1 MPFCI
6 TNTFTSHTVISFFI
20 IPSVTFLCNGI
31 WRVCLTLDGHR
42 DAARAA
48 SLLTQ
53 WRACSRGANLVSVIQ
68 PCKTGAQ
75 PAALFLT
82 RLCVCCPMKQ
92 QTTAAGRVYGFRCA
106 AGTAGA
112 AGAVS
117 GVNLCSAASFW
128 PVTNGICC
136 DVFRPILEDNEKPWQ
151 SICIY
156 LHETS
161 SLSWDSK
168 FLYSEFYCIII
179 KNATIKL
186 PRYPSSPDSRW
197 SN

>member
-1 MPFCI
+1 MLPGVCLPSRGSSLLRLFSVSPDFHFRQECSYNYPTIVATIRKMPFCI

-117 GVNLCSAASFW
+117 GVNLCSTASF
-128 PVTNGICC
+128 
-136 DVFRPILEDNEKPWQ
+136 
-151 SICIY
+151 
-156 LHETS
+156 
-161 SLSWDSK
+161 
-168 FLYSEFYCIII
+168 
-179 KNATIKL
+179 
-186 PRYPSSPDSRW
+186 
-197 SN
+197 